1 MAEKQKRS
9 LILVLAAAYNILW
22 GAWVILFPYALFD
35 WAGLPRPLY
44 PQIWQCVGMIVGVYG
59 LGYWLASSD
68 PNRHWPIVLVG
79 FLGKILGPIGFVQAF
94 YEGVFN
100 WKFGLTL
107 ITNDLIWWGPF
118 GLLLWRALVHHNS
131 QEDLKMKPKWQDLK
145 LKDGRSIFQRSQEE
159 PLLFVLVRHRG
170 CTFCRES
177 LAQLA
182 QQQKALVE
190 RGWTPIVV
198 HMGSE
203 ESSQLLKQEY
213 GLEQVEFHS
222 DPDRLFYQAFG
233 ARKGKAVELFGPRI
247 WWRGFVAGVVKG
259 HGVGA
264 LEGDGFQLGG
274 VYSLVKGTLEL
285 LHDPCDAADVENWD
299 ELLKKSSLNRLQDPA
314 SSPS

>member
-1 MAEKQKRS
+1 MAPQQKRS
-9 LILVLAAAYNILW
+9 LILLLAAAYNILW
-22 GAWVILFPYALFD
+22 GAWVVLFPNSIFD
-35 WAGLPRPLY
+35 FAGLPRPLY

-59 LGYWLASSD
+59 VGYWIAASD
-68 PNRHWPIVLVG
+68 PNRHWPIILVG

-107 ITNDLIWWGPF
+107 ITNDLIWWAPF
-118 GLLLWRALVHHNS
+118 SILLWRAFVFHNS
-131 QEDLKMKPKWQDLK
+131 KEDFPMKPNWQNLELK
-145 LKDGRSIFQRSQEE
+145 NKGSIVERSHKE

-182 QQQKALVE
+182 QHQNSLINK
-190 RGWTPIVV
+190 GWIPIVV

-203 ESSQLLKQEY
+203 ESSEILKKDF
-213 GLEQVEFHS
+213 GLEHVEFQS

-233 ARKGKAVELFGPRI
+233 ARKGKFTELFGPRI

-274 VYSLVKGTLEL
+274 VYTVYKGRLNL
-285 LHDPCDAADVENWD
+285 IHDPCDAADVENWD
-299 ELLKKSSLNRLQDPA
+299 RLLSNIDNQSR
-314 SSPS
+314 